1 MVNKTT
7 NSASKHQKQHGEATK
22 DAARRTLKTKIKQLT
37 NQVHARREKSIKEKV
52 QRHSENLKPLFSK
65 VNSIISRRGTLQNK
79 EKVNMLSSR
88 INKPICKHSGFPKGL
103 VGKDCINK
111 LDIALA
117 NEIRI
122 PYLEKLPPY
131 TTWVYLTRNIRM
143 AKDQSVIGKRQIYYD
158 KIGGEI
164 MICSDSEEEMVN
176 LKNDKHDFTEAED
189 LILRMTLEEYEST
202 EEVLIIVKEFV
213 KTTDSQIQERY
224 EKLKEKHMGSLDN
237 HSEDCHC
244 KGCKC
249 HLEICLEKSLSATLE
264 SFDNLFCRQCLIFDC
279 PMHATSQPVM
289 YHSEKQQVWSEHE
302 GDRQPCS
309 DQCYLLDKRI
319 NPIEGCHESL
329 KSLVE
334 HTSKK
339 LIVSGSFGHGE
350 RDKGVVEGQ
359 KDIQLSN
366 STKVQANE
374 MTNNSDWKHLEKD
387 LYLKGVKLF
396 GKNSCLI
403 AHNLL
408 PGFKTCL
415 EVARYMLASG
425 ESMPHESIPSS
436 ITNRNDKINEDCI
449 DQEIPSRSSPRKKL
463 KTRKF
468 SFSQKSIALSPRW
481 KRVGYGKD
489 NCNKQ
494 YTPCGCQGI
503 CTQECSCLRKGTY
516 CEKYCGCSKLCDSRF
531 KGCYCVKGQCRSE
544 LCLCFASNRECDP
557 DVCQNCWVSCNDG
570 SSGEPPRHEDGQC
583 ENMNLLLGKKER
595 ILLSK
600 SNVAGWGAFAKNPI
614 IKNICLGEYTGEL
627 ITHKEAEKRGKLY
640 DHINNSYLFNINDQ
654 WVIDAR
660 RFGNKLKFTNHS
672 LEPNCYAKVMLVG
685 GDHRVG
691 IFAKENIK
699 AGDELFYHYYYHEK
713 CTPPWAL
720 PPKEKASKAH
730 ELNVSQGMAKKHLS
744 D

>member
-1 MVNKTT
+1 MVC
-7 NSASKHQKQHGEATK
+7 SLHLILVLFPQ
-22 DAARRTLKTKIKQLT
+22 
-37 NQVHARREKSIKEKV
+37 EKV

-309 DQCYLLDKRI
+309 DQCYLLVDKRI

-415 EVARYMLASG
+415 EVA
-425 ESMPHESIPSS
+425 
-436 ITNRNDKINEDCI
+436 
-449 DQEIPSRSSPRKKL
+449 
-463 KTRKF
+463 
-468 SFSQKSIALSPRW
+468 
-481 KRVGYGKD
+481 
-489 NCNKQ
+489 
-494 YTPCGCQGI
+494 
-503 CTQECSCLRKGTY
+503 
-516 CEKYCGCSKLCDSRF
+516 
-531 KGCYCVKGQCRSE
+531 
-544 LCLCFASNRECDP
+544 
-557 DVCQNCWVSCNDG
+557 SCNDG

-595 ILLSK
+595 
-600 SNVAGWGAFAKNPI
+600 
-614 IKNICLGEYTGEL
+614 
-627 ITHKEAEKRGKLY
+627 
-640 DHINNSYLFNINDQ
+640 